1 MECVRVAA
9 ELSLDKLPELR
20 ERAQAHESPTHRV
33 QRGPRTRG
41 CLREQVFRCGK
52 ACGLLE
58 CFCANPVAFPFG
70 RPAARAGSGAARAEE
85 QQRCWVC
92 PWCPCCKG
100 TSLSPNTLWR
110 KDVHW
115 EKSCGC
121 PKYPGSVCQSHE
133 PVQPIDLCAVQGLPC
148 AGNPW
153 APRKQ
158 LPTPFSVVKV
168 LPVVWT
174 CYEALLSNGML
185 GDSCRGGVGCAGL
198 GSGRRDEASLMGEGG
213 KRVAG
218 GFGFCVSVFPTR

>member
-1 MECVRVAA
+1 MVSVLQGH
-9 ELSLDKLPELR
+9 LSLSKYLVEKGCALGKELR
-20 ERAQAHESPTHRV
+20 MPQIPQIRLP
-33 QRGPRTRG
+33 
-41 CLREQVFRCGK
+41 
-52 ACGLLE
+52 
-58 CFCANPVAFPFG
+58 
-70 RPAARAGSGAARAEE
+70 
-85 QQRCWVC
+85 
-92 PWCPCCKG
+92 
-100 TSLSPNTLWR
+100 
-110 KDVHW
+110 
-115 EKSCGC
+115 
-121 PKYPGSVCQSHE
+121 E
-133 PVQPIDLCAVQGLPC
+133 PVQPTDLCTVQGLPC